1 MQNVGEGTELVKG
14 DKITLVIAKLEEN
27 YPDFTN
33 GSWGVSEIEN
43 WAKEKGIVLTVSY
56 IETDEYSPGTIISQ
70 SRGEDSIVV
79 TGASLKIEVAKER
92 QDISDD
98 KKDEESNTEKKEQ

>member
-1 MQNVGEGTELVKG
+1 M
-14 DKITLVIAKLEEN
+14 EEN

-33 GSWGVSEIEN
+33 GSWGVSEVEN